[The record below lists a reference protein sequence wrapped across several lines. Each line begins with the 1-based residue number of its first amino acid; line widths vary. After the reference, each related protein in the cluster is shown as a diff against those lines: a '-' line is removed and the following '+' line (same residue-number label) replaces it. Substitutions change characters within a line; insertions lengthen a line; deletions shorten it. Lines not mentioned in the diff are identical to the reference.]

1 MYYSSNGYFIICS
14 ASKRTQVNVEMLI
27 SFTFAVKSKLFN
39 KFSFTKNAP
48 PIDLEI
54 AFFSVYK
61 KSIKIPEFSVEAAI
75 GNVSSLTYKITFAVD
90 DKDSGL

>member
-1 MYYSSNGYFIICS
+1 MYTSD
-14 ASKRTQVNVEMLI
+14 M
-27 SFTFAVKSKLFN
+27 FAVESKSFN
-39 KFSFTKNAP
+39 KSFFAKNAP

>member
-1 MYYSSNGYFIICS
+1 MYTSD
-14 ASKRTQVNVEMLI
+14 
-27 SFTFAVKSKLFN
+27 TFAVPSKSFHK
-39 KFSFTKNAP
+39 SFTKNAP